1 MYNQIALMLI
11 FTKEVLGMS
20 SVKDVLK
27 KGAARMTEA
36 ALRKELKSSA
46 NSTACGFMYQQ
57 PAPEKLANFR
67 KVR

>member
-1 MYNQIALMLI
+1 
-11 FTKEVLGMS
+11 MS